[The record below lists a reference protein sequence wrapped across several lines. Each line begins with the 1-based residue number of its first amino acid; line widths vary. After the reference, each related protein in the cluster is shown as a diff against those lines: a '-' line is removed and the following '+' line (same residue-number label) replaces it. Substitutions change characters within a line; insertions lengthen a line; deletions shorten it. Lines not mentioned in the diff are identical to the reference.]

1 VKAARVSGQIITA
14 AAMNAHNDFNAP
26 NVVAPAPFRGAS
38 VAGGTLKVTLPAKS
52 VVVLDLD

>member
-26 NVVAPAPFRGAS
+26 NVVAPAPFRVPAWR
-38 VAGGTLKVTLPAKS
+38 AGR
-52 VVVLDLD
+52 